1 MTTLDVAAINSR
13 LRDFFANGRAEI
25 GLEVGADA
33 GLSPECYIQCPA
45 SLKKAWAYRLVG
57 AGAYART
64 PQDTT
69 ATLVGKQGWVIVTDH
84 DSATAPRVLINIGKY
99 YVVPRDTRP
108 TTKQEVDDIY
118 VDPHTLDDVRR
129 FVKANSGHIRDAEL
143 TVDQKW
149 WVHSARFW
157 ALVTGCV
164 TGSKQ
169 CEWVTVPDPTGDLT
183 TEDQVV
189 TRLLEDQDVAL
200 TGVAARAASWRKSNH
215 ATGGDIA
222 AGFPRRWL
230 SKNGRWPATG
240 DRNQLQTAQKL
251 ATTAFYVATHAA
263 AVHNV
268 LAMMAP
274 TDVDHWA
281 EVDPR
286 FGLLMQWDVRES
298 TSIRI
303 APKTQVAG
311 TAMIVDAYTCLQM
324 VVTSGY
330 FPLLESR
337 SQWQALKSQHDI
349 VAANGI
355 RVASYAGWF
364 LDGHPAS
371 VVKIAFAQKSS
382 VCADLVG
389 ELGAVSQTYYKRS
402 TIGASPALENAMS
415 QLATET
421 AKERWTA
428 LARAKA
434 AASNEVVIAAYG
446 KISGA
451 SAGASIQNLL
461 SKDKSEVENAVT
473 AYNALNK
480 EVTAALG
487 LGDPVVLSADT
498 IHVAQATALT
508 PSSSSSEGEPAA
520 AQQGIK

>member
-33 GLSPECYIQCPA
+33 GLSPDLYIQCPA
-45 SLKKAWAYRLVG
+45 SLRKAWAYRIVG
-57 AGAYART
+57 TGSYART

-69 ATLVGKQGWVIVTDH
+69 ASLTGKQGWTVVTDN
-84 DSATAPRVLINIGKY
+84 DSTTAPRVLIHSGQY

-108 TTKQEVDDIY
+108 ATRQAVDDIY
-118 VDPHTLDDVRR
+118 VDTHTLDDVRR
-129 FVKANSGHIRDAEL
+129 FVKANAGHIRDAEL
-143 TVDQKW
+143 TVEQKW
-149 WVHSARFW
+149 WVHSTRFW
-157 ALVTGCV
+157 ATVTGCV
-164 TGSKQ
+164 AGSKQ

-183 TEDQVV
+183 TEDAVV
-189 TRLLEDQDVAL
+189 TRLLDDQDIAL

-230 SKNGRWPATG
+230 SKNGRWPSTG
-240 DRNQLQTAQKL
+240 DRAQLQTAQKL

-274 TDVDHWA
+274 SDADHWA

-337 SQWQALKSQHDI
+337 AQWQALKGQHDI

-364 LDGHPAS
+364 LDGHPAGTA
-371 VVKIAFAQKSS
+371 KIAFAQKSS

-402 TIGASPALENAMS
+402 TIGMSPALENAMS

-451 SAGASIQNLL
+451 SAGSSIQKLL
-461 SKDKSEVENAVT
+461 STDKKEVEEAVA

-487 LGDPVVLSADT
+487 LGDPVELNAET
-498 IHVAQATALT
+498 IHTAPVAAMTPDSSSAASAQAT
-508 PSSSSSEGEPAA
+508 
-520 AQQGIK
+520 